1 MTRARHGFTL
11 IELLVVISIIAL
23 LIALLLPALGQARK
37 SAQEMQCASDQR
49 SLGTASNAWATDKQ
63 GWLPDLHYPPSY
75 LPNSA
80 QRAAYPTNQLNE
92 RQLYWMAGS
101 WKNALAEYGSNR
113 GNWYSVSNERWN
125 DDAFWKPGQDS
136 DTSRIVIGRTAL
148 AGDRGNIFSN
158 QMKNTA
164 TSGYDGTEGR
174 PAFATRLGDNPVF
187 DVIWSDLNRD
197 KPVGSGN
204 FDNPSDPI
212 RQGANHVS
220 DNGFEATGTHLTSFD
235 GSTEFVSAD
244 AMRYRGV
251 NWSAG
256 FWW

>member
-1 MTRARHGFTL
+1 MRKAFTL

-23 LIALLLPALGQARK
+23 LIALLLPALGAARK
-37 SAQEMQCASDQR
+37 SAEEMQCASDQR
-49 SLGTASNAWATDKQ
+49 SLGTASYAWATDKA

-80 QRAAYPTNQLNE
+80 DRASYPTNQVNE

-101 WKNALAEYGSNR
+101 WKDGLGDYGAIR
-113 GNWYSVSNERWN
+113 GNWYSVSNDRWN

-136 DTSRIVIGRTAL
+136 DTSRIVIGRVAL

-158 QMKNTA
+158 QMRSVP
-164 TSGYDGTEGR
+164 TSGFDGTEGR
-174 PAFATRLGDNPVF
+174 PAFPTQLEDNPVF
-187 DVIWSDLNRD
+187 NLIWADLNRD

-204 FDNPSDPI
+204 FDNPGDPI
-212 RQGANHVS
+212 RQGANHVA
-220 DNGFEATGTHLTSFD
+220 DNGFEATGTHTTGLD
-235 GSTEFVSAD
+235 GSTIFVQANE
-244 AMRYRGV
+244 MQYRGV
-251 NWSAG
+251 NWAAG